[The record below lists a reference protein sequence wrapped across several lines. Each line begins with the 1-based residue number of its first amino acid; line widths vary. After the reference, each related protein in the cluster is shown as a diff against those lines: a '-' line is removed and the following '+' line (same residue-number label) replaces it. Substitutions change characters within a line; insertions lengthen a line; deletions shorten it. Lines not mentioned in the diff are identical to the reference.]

1 MDGQSVAFLEVM
13 VAIGVLGLVAFL
25 IFLVSRQT
33 VRPQG
38 GAEAASYQPG
48 WVEVLLAAAAVI
60 VVAIVLLWQYP
71 PWTGAGLATAT
82 SGNDRATAFF
92 VVMAVI
98 GVAGFII
105 FLLTALWRHSQQRR
119 SVSATDGPL
128 PVASQPLAPSS
139 AGPSTMAASAQAAA
153 RYESPSTVRL
163 LGILGFALAYLIL
176 NWSYVPYGQQFT
188 MMLSLVYPA
197 GLIIALVMMFDKA
210 SRAWQVKLPGESLR
224 EWIHSNIVLLLFLI
238 GYLNLLGYGSAEGAP
253 EGYRAMF
260 WDFVHVMGLLLVLWV
275 LDRKTTRFRF
285 LFAHGWLIAL
295 PLLLLIWQ
303 SVQGAA
309 AIDAIEGI
317 KTATELSWWSTI
329 WPFFFLALVF
339 FVLELIILIGNRD
352 NTSQGAGTAKDV
364 IFLLLYVIILI
375 AARPT
380 AVAG

>member
-38 GAEAASYQPG
+38 GPEAASYQPG

-60 VVAIVLLWQYP
+60 IVAIVLIWQYT
-71 PWTGAGLATAT
+71 PWAGAGLSTEAA
-82 SGNDRATAFF
+82 GNDRATVFF

-98 GVAGFII
+98 GVGGFLI
-105 FLLTALWRHSQQRR
+105 FLLTALWRHSQQSRG
-119 SVSATDGPL
+119 VSAPNRPL
-128 PVASQPLAPSS
+128 SVATEPLSPIS
-139 AGPSTMAASAQAAA
+139 AGPATTTASLPAAASH
-153 RYESPSTVRL
+153 ESPSAVRL
-163 LGILGFALAYLIL
+163 LGLLGFALAYLIL
-176 NWSYVPYGQQFT
+176 NWSYVPYWQQFT

-224 EWIHSNIVLLLFLI
+224 EWLHCNIVLLLFLI
-238 GYLNLLGYGSAEGAP
+238 GYLNLLAYGATEGAP
-253 EGYRAMF
+253 ESYRAMF
-260 WDFVHVMGLLLVLWV
+260 WDLLHVMGLLLVLWV
-275 LDRKTTRFRF
+275 LDRKTTRYRF
-285 LFAHGWLIAL
+285 LFAHGWLIVL

-303 SVQGAA
+303 SAQSVQAA
-309 AIDAIEGI
+309 A
-317 KTATELSWWSTI
+317 ELTWWSTI

-339 FVLELIILIGNRD
+339 FVLEVIILIGNRD

-375 AARPT
+375 AARPA